1 MNQISAFGMAM
12 LFITGGMLML
22 LAGMAVSA
30 LLRPNRPNAEKLTSY
45 ECGEDSDGAS
55 QIQYNMRFYVMALVF
70 LIFDVEII
78 FLFPWA
84 TVFTHPELMA
94 ADPNWALFSFVEV
107 LFFTLVLVAG
117 LVWLWAQGDLDWT
130 KPQPILPVV
139 SSAVPM
145 EMYTKLNAKY
155 QRYRPVIKSS
165 TPETEAI
172 DGTTG

>member
-1 MNQISAFGMAM
+1 MNQISAFGLAM

-30 LLRPNRPNAEKLTSY
+30 LLRPDRPNPEKLTSY
-45 ECGEDSDGAS
+45 ECGEDADGSS
-55 QIQYNMRFYVMALVF
+55 QVQYNMRFYVMALVF

-94 ADPNWALFSFVEV
+94 ADQNWAIFSFVEV
-107 LFFTLVLVAG
+107 LFFTLVLVVG
-117 LVWLWAQGDLDWT
+117 LIWLWAQGDLDWT
-130 KPQPILPVV
+130 KPSPLVPQVKTIVPI
-139 SSAVPM
+139 

-155 QRYRPVIKSS
+155 ARYSPILK
-165 TPETEAI
+165 PIETEVTH
-172 DGTTG
+172 GTAG